1 MLLCLYDVIVESF
14 NIVKKG
20 TGKRTGKEEKVA
32 RVS

>member
-20 TGKRTGKEEKVA
+20 TGNGQERRRRWHA
-32 RVS
+32 VS